1 MTLHGG
7 IDGRTGSRVS
17 LHVYIDALGRRMI
30 VELRRFCEESRTLDA
45 AFSPTQLP
53 RLLDSV
59 ADTAGGVSMQVRGW
73 IDARD
78 RPCLDLRLSGQL
90 WVLCQRCM
98 RPMAVDVEVGQ
109 TLAFG
114 DEGADEVLDAESV
127 EVLPLLASVD
137 LADLAE
143 EELLLSLP
151 MLPRHRSCEPP
162 GPATTGV
169 ATPFASLKSLLE
181 EAGGS
186 GSTGGQD

>member
-1 MTLHGG
+1 MPLT
-7 IDGRTGSRVS
+7 
-17 LHVYIDALGRRMI
+17 

-73 IDARD
+73 VDTRD
-78 RPCLDLRLSGQL
+78 RPCLDIYISGQL
-90 WVLCQRCM
+90 RVLCQRCM
-98 RPMAVDVEVGQ
+98 RPMAVDIEFGQ

-114 DEGADEVLDAESV
+114 EESLEESENPDAV
-127 EVLPLLASVD
+127 EVLPLMAHVD

-151 MLPRHRSCEPP
+151 ILPRHKDCDLP
-162 GPATTGV
+162 GPADTGRE
-169 ATPFASLKSLLE
+169 ASFAALKSLLGG
-181 EAGGS
+181 AGETDS
-186 GSTGGQD
+186 KD